1 MQSLLDASTKSSNDA
16 CARALLDTVPLVI
29 RVIRGQ
35 MCRHRSG
42 ITIPQFR
49 ALCFVRS
56 SSGISLSAVADFIG
70 LSLPAMSRLVDG
82 LVEKGLMERRSC
94 QDDRRH
100 VRLSVTEAG
109 EATIDEARALA
120 SQHLSEALT
129 DLSARQRATI
139 VSAMSTLRDVF
150 TPDSPEAEL
159 AEARASKL
167 VKN

>member
-1 MQSLLDASTKSSNDA
+1 MQSLLDASTKSTNDA

-100 VRLSVTEAG
+100 VRLSVTESG
-109 EATIDEARALA
+109 KTTIDESRALA
-120 SQHLSEALT
+120 QQHLSKKLT
-129 DLSARQRATI
+129 HLSARERAAI
-139 VSAMSTLRDVF
+139 VTAMSTLRDVF
-150 TPDSPEAEL
+150 TPDATDADSAEK
-159 AEARASKL
+159 RPGKSD
-167 VKN
+167 KN